1 MRNLPEQLAVH
12 LAGDATTTCNAWRV
26 TRADGV
32 VLGFTDHDEDMAV
45 DGTLCRAAS
54 GFAAS
59 DNEAAS
65 GMAANAGELQGGFS
79 SETISEDELSA
90 GKFDHARVELFLVN
104 WAEPSQFIRL
114 DVREIGEVTRAGDA
128 FTAELRSMAHR
139 LDQPQGR
146 VYGRRCDASLGDS
159 RCRVSLGAFQSSA
172 TVSGQGDRSHLDV
185 TGLGARESGFFD
197 QGSLRFAD
205 GSTAMIERHVAEAG
219 GVGRLTLWLPLERDV
234 AAGEAVTLTAGC
246 DKRFSTCRT
255 RFANGLNFRG
265 FPHMP
270 GSDFSYSYADGKGKH
285 DGGVLF
291 P

>member
-1 MRNLPEQLAVH
+1 MRHIPAELAAH
-12 LAGDATTTCNAWRV
+12 LAGDVTTTCHAWRV
-26 TRADGV
+26 TRADGL
-32 VLGFTDHDEDMAV
+32 VLGFTDHDDDLAV

-54 GFAAS
+54 GFSAS
-59 DNEAAS
+59 DNEAES
-65 GMAANAGELQGGFS
+65 GMAANAGEVQGGFS
-79 SETISEDELSA
+79 SDTIAEEELAA
-90 GKFDHARVELFLVN
+90 GRFDHARVELFLVN
-104 WAEPSQFIRL
+104 WADPLQFTRL
-114 DVREIGEVTRAGDA
+114 DVREIGEVTRAGGA

-146 VYGRRCDASLGDS
+146 VYGRRCDASLGDG
-159 RCRVSLGAFQSSA
+159 RCRVSLSTFQSAA
-172 TVSGQGDRSHLDV
+172 TVSAQRDRSHLTV
-185 TGLGARESGFFD
+185 TGLVERESGFFD

-205 GSTAMIERHVAEAG
+205 GSTAMIERHVAEEG

-234 AAGEAVTLTAGC
+234 AESEAVVLTAGC
-246 DKRFSTCRT
+246 DKSFATCRA

-270 GSDFSYSYADGKGKH
+270 GSDFSYSYADGDGQH

>member
-1 MRNLPEQLAVH
+1 MRHIPAELAAH
-12 LAGDATTTCNAWRV
+12 LAGDVTTTCHAWRV

-32 VLGFTDHDEDMAV
+32 VLGFTDHDEDLEV

-54 GFAAS
+54 GFSAS
-59 DNEAAS
+59 DNEAES
-65 GMAANAGELQGGFS
+65 GMAANAGEVQGGFS
-79 SETISEDELSA
+79 SDTIAEDELAA
-90 GKFDHARVELFLVN
+90 GRFDHARVELFLVN
-104 WAEPSQFIRL
+104 WADPSQFTRL
-114 DVREIGEVTRAGDA
+114 DVREIGEVTRAGGA

-146 VYGRRCDASLGDS
+146 VYGRRCDASLGDG
-159 RCRVSLGAFQSSA
+159 RCRVSLSALQSAAMVSA
-172 TVSGQGDRSHLDV
+172 QRDRSHLTV
-185 TGLGARESGFFD
+185 TGLVERESGFFD

-205 GSTAMIERHVAEAG
+205 GSTAMIERHVAEEG

-234 AAGEAVTLTAGC
+234 AESEAVLLTAGC
-246 DKRFSTCRT
+246 DKSFATCRA

-270 GSDFSYSYADGKGKH
+270 GSDFSYSYADGDGQH

>member
-1 MRNLPEQLAVH
+1 MRHISAELAAH
-12 LAGDATTTCNAWRV
+12 LAGDATTTCHAWRV

-32 VLGFTDHDEDMAV
+32 VLGFTDHDEDLAV

-54 GFAAS
+54 GFSPS
-59 DNEAAS
+59 DNEAES
-65 GMAANAGELQGGFS
+65 GMAANASEVQGGFS
-79 SETISEDELSA
+79 SDTIAEDELAA
-90 GKFDHARVELFLVN
+90 GRFDHARVELFLVN
-104 WAEPSQFIRL
+104 WADPSQFTRL
-114 DVREIGEVTRAGDA
+114 DARELGEVTRAGGA

-146 VYGRRCDASLGDS
+146 VYGRRCDASLGDG
-159 RCRVSLGAFQSSA
+159 RCRVLLSAFQSAA
-172 TVSGQGDRSHLDV
+172 TVSGQRDRSHLTV
-185 TGLGARESGFFD
+185 TGLVERESGFFD

-205 GSTAMIERHVAEAG
+205 GSTAMIERHVAEEG
-219 GVGRLTLWLPLERDV
+219 GAGRLTLWLPLERDV
-234 AAGEAVTLTAGC
+234 AESEAVVLTAGC
-246 DKRFSTCRT
+246 DKSFTTCRA

-270 GSDFSYSYADGKGKH
+270 GSDFSYSYADGDGQH

>member
-1 MRNLPEQLAVH
+1 MRHIPAELAAH
-12 LAGDATTTCNAWRV
+12 LAGDVTTTCHAWRV

-32 VLGFTDHDEDMAV
+32 VLGFTDHDEDLEV

-54 GFAAS
+54 GFSAS
-59 DNEAAS
+59 DNEAES
-65 GMAANAGELQGGFS
+65 GMAANAGEVQGGFS
-79 SETISEDELSA
+79 SDTIAEEELAA
-90 GKFDHARVELFLVN
+90 GRFDHARVELFLAN
-104 WAEPSQFIRL
+104 WADPSQFTRL
-114 DVREIGEVTRAGDA
+114 DVREIGEVTRAGGA

-146 VYGRRCDASLGDS
+146 VYGRRCDASLGDG
-159 RCRVSLGAFQSSA
+159 RCRVSLSALQSAA
-172 TVSGQGDRSHLDV
+172 TVSAQRDRSHLTV
-185 TGLGARESGFFD
+185 TGLVERESGFFD

-205 GSTAMIERHVAEAG
+205 GSTAMIERHVAEEG
-219 GVGRLTLWLPLERDV
+219 GTGRLTLWLPLERDV
-234 AAGEAVTLTAGC
+234 AESEAVVLTAGC
-246 DKRFSTCRT
+246 DKSFTTCRS

-270 GSDFSYSYADGKGKH
+270 GSDFSYSYADGDGQH

>member
-1 MRNLPEQLAVH
+1 MRTLPKELATH
-12 LAGDATTTCNAWRV
+12 LAGDATTTCHAWRV

-32 VLGFTDHDEDMAV
+32 QLGFTDHDEDLTV
-45 DGTLCRAAS
+45 DGTVCRAAS
-54 GFAAS
+54 GFSAS

-65 GMAANAGELQGGFS
+65 GMAANAGEVQGGFS
-79 SETISEDELSA
+79 SDTIAEEDLA
-90 GKFDHARVELFLVN
+90 VGAFDHARVELFLVN
-104 WAEPSQFIRL
+104 WADPSQLTRL
-114 DVREIGEVTRAGDA
+114 DVREIGEVTRAGEA

-159 RCRVSLGAFQSSA
+159 RCRVALAAFQANA
-172 TVSGQGDRSHLDV
+172 TVTEQDDRSHLTV
-185 TGLGARESGFFD
+185 TGLGERASGFFD
-197 QGSLRFAD
+197 QGSVRFAD
-205 GSTAMIERHVAEAG
+205 GSTAMIERHVAEDAG
-219 GVGRLTLWLPLERDV
+219 AGRLTLWLPLERDV
-234 AAGEAVTLTAGC
+234 AESEAVVLTAGC
-246 DKRFSTCRT
+246 DKSFTTCRA

-270 GSDFSYSYADGKGKH
+270 GSDFSYSYADADGQH